1 MNHKF
6 SIFKCSGLAI
16 VVCAAVMVS
25 SYQLSAQSENVKG
38 RQESRND
45 SRNQKAEKTTSTG
58 YWIHDKA
65 EEIPGLKT
73 GPFVR
78 LGNGNL
84 LTVEKNMSCI
94 SKDEGKTW
102 TYYPIF
108 ADSGRF
114 DIRIERALLRT
125 RDGVIVLAFAN
136 DKEKANW
143 NWQNDIADSPEA
155 TAPTYSVR
163 SLDDGKTWQPP
174 QKLHEEWTGANRDMI
189 ETKNGSIVL
198 SSMMMRHNPGHHTVV
213 TYTSKTNGLNWVR
226 SNVIDLGG
234 VGHHSGVTEAT
245 IEQLR
250 DGRLWMLMRTNWGVF
265 WEAYSDNEGLTWKNF
280 KPTNIDASSAP
291 GLLSRLKSGRLFL
304 VWNRVYPEGKN
315 EYPLSGGDGIS
326 SEVRHSNHR
335 GELSV
340 MFSDDDG
347 KTWSTPVVIARIM
360 EDSKQRNLAY
370 PRVFEARPGEIWIT
384 TTYAPF
390 AGYLSIKLYE
400 KDFLNK

>member
-1 MNHKF
+1 MNDKSLIGKWLPVTFVLWSVLIPFH
-6 SIFKCSGLAI
+6 SA
-16 VVCAAVMVS
+16 
-25 SYQLSAQSENVKG
+25 SAQSTRVKS
-38 RQESRND
+38 QQD
-45 SRNQKAEKTTSTG
+45 SRKNSITQRTGTISSTG

-78 LGNGNL
+78 LGNGDL
-84 LTVEKNMSCI
+84 LTIEKNMSCI

-102 TYYPIF
+102 TNYSIF
-108 ADSGRF
+108 ADSSRF
-114 DIRIERALLRT
+114 EIRIERAMLRT
-125 RDGVIVLAFAN
+125 RDGVIILAFAN
-136 DKEKANW
+136 GKEVANW
-143 NWQNDIADSPEA
+143 NWQNDIADSPDA

-163 SLDDGKTWQPP
+163 SLDDGKTWEPP
-174 QKLHEEWTGANRDMI
+174 QKMHDEWTGANRDMI
-189 ETKNGSIVL
+189 ETANGSVVL

-265 WEAYSDNEGLTWKNF
+265 WEAYSNNEGLTWKNF

-291 GLLSRLKSGRLFL
+291 GLLQRLKSGRLFL
-304 VWNRVYPEGKN
+304 VWNRVHPEGKN

-335 GELSV
+335 EELSV

-347 KTWSTPVVIARIM
+347 KSWSKPVVIARIT
-360 EDSKQRNLAY
+360 EDAKVKRLSY

-390 AGYLSIKLYE
+390 AGYLSIKLNE
-400 KDFLNK
+400 NDFLNK